1 MKNSIYCT
9 PYPSSIDLN
18 ILHSEAAEIL
28 RVVSGSSTT
37 ISPHSGAVSAP
48 SGGPHSTSGYGASG
62 AGGRSALELLKAEQL
77 QSYIVTFSAGVD
89 GMLGGGVPLGK
100 ITEICGAPGVGKT
113 QFRYAREAI
122 NVNILVLY

>member
-1 MKNSIYCT
+1 MENSIYCT
-9 PYPSSIDLN
+9 PYPSYHCPIELN

-28 RVVSGSSTT
+28 RVVSGSSMT

-48 SGGPHSTSGYGASG
+48 SGGPHSTSGSWTRGC
-62 AGGRSALELLKAEQL
+62 SALELLKAEQL
-77 QSYIVTFSAGVD
+77 QSYIVTFCAGVD

-113 QFRYAREAI
+113 QFRY
-122 NVNILVLY
+122 V